1 MKNFSNTYI
10 FIYVSILVVVMVVLL
25 SGLTLGLKSRQ
36 EMNFAADKASQIL
49 RAAGYDEMSGK
60 DAADLFAKVA
70 VRGEGE
76 KECYTMQCADGTTG
90 TVVRVD
96 GKGLWGPIWGYVV
109 IAQDGKTIKGVTFS
123 HKSETPGLGANIT
136 EEKFQSQ
143 FVGKSLYDAAGRST
157 SVRVLKPG
165 REPQVAAAN
174 RVDAITG
181 ATLTSNGVDAM
192 LQQLPALLDSN
203 RQTQPATR

>member
-1 MKNFSNTYI
+1 MN
-10 FIYVSILVVVMVVLL
+10 LV
-25 SGLTLGLKSRQ
+25 
-36 EMNFAADKASQIL
+36 ADKASQIL
-49 RAAGYDEMSGK
+49 SAAGYDEVEGK
-60 DAADLFAKVA
+60 AAAELFDKVA

-76 KECYTMQCADGTTG
+76 QECYTMQCADGTTG

-123 HKSETPGLGANIT
+123 HKSETPGLGANIS
-136 EEKFQSQ
+136 EDKFRSQ

-192 LQQLPALLDSN
+192 LQQLPTLLDSI
-203 RQTQPATR
+203 RQTQPTTR

>member
-10 FIYVSILVVVMVVLL
+10 YVYITVLVVVVVALL
-25 SGLTLGLKSRQ
+25 SGLTLGLKTRQ
-36 EMNFAADKASQIL
+36 EMNLAADKASQIL
-49 RAAGYDEMSGK
+49 RAAGYEELHGQA
-60 DAADLFAKVA
+60 AADLFAKVA
-70 VRGEGE
+70 ESREGE

-109 IAQDGKTIKGVTFS
+109 MAQDGETIKGVTFS

-136 EEKFQSQ
+136 EDKFQSQ
-143 FVGKSLYDAAGRST
+143 FVGKRLYDAEGHFT

-203 RQTQPATR
+203 RQTQLIAR

>member
-1 MKNFSNTYI
+1 M
-10 FIYVSILVVVMVVLL
+10 VVVVALL

-36 EMNFAADKASQIL
+36 EMNLAADRASQIL
-49 RAAGYDEMSGK
+49 CAAGYEELQGREAVACFD
-60 DAADLFAKVA
+60 KVA
-70 VRGEGE
+70 VRMDGEPE
-76 KECYTMQCADGTTG
+76 RYSIRCADGTDG
-90 TVVRVD
+90 MVVRVD

-109 IAQDGKTIKGVTFS
+109 LSADSATVKGVAFS

-136 EEKFQSQ
+136 EEKFRSQ
-143 FVGKSLYDAAGRST
+143 FVGKKLYDAEGHFT

-192 LQQLPALLDSN
+192 LQQLPAAKTNAKS
-203 RQTQPATR
+203 QSATR

>member
-10 FIYVSILVVVMVVLL
+10 FIYITVLVVIVVALL

-49 RAAGYDEMSGK
+49 RAAGYEELHGQA
-60 DAADLFAKVA
+60 AADLFAKVA
-70 VRGEGE
+70 KRGAGE
-76 KECYTMQCADGTTG
+76 QEQYTLRCADGTDG

-109 IAQDGKTIKGVTFS
+109 LAADGVTIKGVAFS

-136 EEKFQSQ
+136 EEKFRSQ
-143 FVGKSLYDAAGRST
+143 FVGKKLYDAEGHFT

-192 LQQLPALLDSN
+192 LQQLPAA
-203 RQTQPATR
+203 QTNDKSQSAVQ

>member
-1 MKNFSNTYI
+1 MKHFSNTYI
-10 FIYVSILVVVMVVLL
+10 FVYITVLVVVVVALL

-36 EMNFAADKASQIL
+36 EMNFAADKALQIL
-49 RAAGYDEMSGK
+49 RAAGYEELQGREAVACFD
-60 DAADLFAKVA
+60 KVA
-70 VRGEGE
+70 VRMDGDSER
-76 KECYTMQCADGTTG
+76 YSIRCADGTDG
-90 TVVRVD
+90 MVVRVD

-109 IAQDGKTIKGVTFS
+109 LAADSATVKGVAFA

-136 EEKFQSQ
+136 EEKFRSQ
-143 FVGKSLYDAAGRST
+143 FVGKRLYDADGQFT

-192 LQQLPALLDSN
+192 LQQLPAAKNNGKS
-203 RQTQPATR
+203 QSVTR

>member
-1 MKNFSNTYI
+1 M
-10 FIYVSILVVVMVVLL
+10 VVVVALL

-36 EMNFAADKASQIL
+36 EMNLAADKASQIL
-49 RAAGYDEMSGK
+49 RAAGYEELHGQA
-60 DAADLFAKVA
+60 AADLFAKVA
-70 VRGEGE
+70 VRGAGE
-76 KECYTMQCADGTTG
+76 QEQYTLRCADGTDG

-109 IAQDGKTIKGVTFS
+109 LAADGATVKGVAFS

-136 EEKFQSQ
+136 EEKFRSQ
-143 FVGKSLYDAAGRST
+143 FVGKKLYDAEGNFT

-192 LQQLPALLDSN
+192 LQQLPAAKTNGES
-203 RQTQPATR
+203 QPATR

>member
-1 MKNFSNTYI
+1 MA
-10 FIYVSILVVVMVVLL
+10 LL

-49 RAAGYDEMSGK
+49 RAAGYEELQGREAVACFD
-60 DAADLFAKVA
+60 KVA
-70 VRGEGE
+70 VRMDGEPE
-76 KECYTMQCADGTTG
+76 RYSIRCADGTDG
-90 TVVRVD
+90 MVVRVD

-109 IAQDGKTIKGVTFS
+109 LAADGATVKGVAFA

-136 EEKFQSQ
+136 EEKFRSQ
-143 FVGKSLYDAAGRST
+143 FVGKRLYDADGQFT

-192 LQQLPALLDSN
+192 LQQLPAAKTNGES
-203 RQTQPATR
+203 QSATR

>member
-1 MKNFSNTYI
+1 M
-10 FIYVSILVVVMVVLL
+10 VVVVALL

-36 EMNFAADKASQIL
+36 EMNLAADKASQIL
-49 RAAGYDEMSGK
+49 RAAGYEELQGREAVACFD
-60 DAADLFAKVA
+60 KVA
-70 VRGEGE
+70 VRMDGDSER
-76 KECYTMQCADGTTG
+76 YSIRCADGTDG
-90 TVVRVD
+90 MVVRVD

-109 IAQDGKTIKGVTFS
+109 LSADSSTVKGVAFS

-136 EEKFQSQ
+136 EEKFRSQ
-143 FVGKSLYDAAGRST
+143 FVGKKLYDTEGHFT

-192 LQQLPALLDSN
+192 LQQLPAAKTNGES
-203 RQTQPATR
+203 QSAVQ

>member
-1 MKNFSNTYI
+1 M
-10 FIYVSILVVVMVVLL
+10 VVVVVLL

-36 EMNFAADKASQIL
+36 EMNLAADRASQIL
-49 RAAGYDEMSGK
+49 RAAGYEELQGREAVACFD
-60 DAADLFAKVA
+60 KVA
-70 VRGEGE
+70 VRMDGEPE
-76 KECYTMQCADGTTG
+76 RYSIRCADGTDG
-90 TVVRVD
+90 MVVRVD

-109 IAQDGKTIKGVTFS
+109 LAADSATVKGVAFA

-136 EEKFQSQ
+136 EEKFRSQ
-143 FVGKSLYDAAGRST
+143 FVGKKLYDTEGNFT

-192 LQQLPALLDSN
+192 LQQLPAVKNNAKS
-203 RQTQPATR
+203 QSATR

>member
-10 FIYVSILVVVMVVLL
+10 FVYITVLVVVVVALL

-36 EMNFAADKASQIL
+36 EMNLAADRASQIL
-49 RAAGYDEMSGK
+49 RAAGYEELQGREAVTCFD
-60 DAADLFAKVA
+60 KVA
-70 VRGEGE
+70 VRMDGEPE
-76 KECYTMQCADGTTG
+76 RYSIRCADGTDG
-90 TVVRVD
+90 MVVRVD

-109 IAQDGKTIKGVTFS
+109 LAADSATVKGVAFA

-136 EEKFQSQ
+136 EEKFRSQ
-143 FVGKSLYDAAGRST
+143 FVGKRLYDADGQFT

-192 LQQLPALLDSN
+192 LQQLPAAKTNGES
-203 RQTQPATR
+203 QPATR

>member
-25 SGLTLGLKSRQ
+25 SGLTIGLKSRQ

-49 RAAGYDEMSGK
+49 RAAGYDELEGK
-60 DAADLFAKVA
+60 AAANLFSKVA
-70 VRGEGE
+70 VRMEGE
-76 KECYTMQCADGTTG
+76 RECYTMQCADGTTG
-90 TVVRVD
+90 TVVRVE

-109 IAQDGKTIKGVTFS
+109 MGQDGRTIKGVAFS

-192 LQQLPALLDSN
+192 LQQLPALSDSN
-203 RQTQPATR
+203 RQTQPTTR

>member
-1 MKNFSNTYI
+1 MKNFSNTYV

-49 RAAGYDEMSGK
+49 RAAGYEELHGQA
-60 DAADLFAKVA
+60 AADLFAKVA
-70 VRGEGE
+70 ERGAGE
-76 KECYTMQCADGTTG
+76 QECYTMQCADGTVG

-96 GKGLWGPIWGYVV
+96 GTGLWGPIWGYVV
-109 IAQDGKTIKGVTFS
+109 IAQDGKTLKGVAFS

-136 EEKFQSQ
+136 EEKFRSQ
-143 FVGKSLYDAAGRST
+143 FVGKSLYDAAGHYT
-157 SVRVLKPG
+157 SVRVLKSG

>member
-1 MKNFSNTYI
+1 MRNFSNTYI
-10 FIYVSILVVVMVVLL
+10 FIYICILVVLIVVLL

-36 EMNFAADKASQIL
+36 ETNLAADKASQIL
-49 RAAGYDEMSGK
+49 RAAGYDELKGK
-60 DAADLFAKVA
+60 AAADLFAKVA

-76 KECYTMQCADGTTG
+76 TERYSVQCADGTTG

-109 IAQDGKTIKGVTFS
+109 LAADGATVKGVAFS

-136 EEKFQSQ
+136 EEKFSSQ
-143 FVGKSLYDAAGRST
+143 FVGKSIYDAAGHCT

-165 REPQVAAAN
+165 REPQVAARN

-192 LQQLPALLDSN
+192 MQQLPALLDSN
-203 RQTQPATR
+203 RQTKPAAR

>member
-1 MKNFSNTYI
+1 M
-10 FIYVSILVVVMVVLL
+10 VVVVVLL

-36 EMNFAADKASQIL
+36 EMNLAADKASQIL
-49 RAAGYDEMSGK
+49 RAAGYEELQGREAVACFD
-60 DAADLFAKVA
+60 KVA
-70 VRGEGE
+70 VRMDGDSER
-76 KECYTMQCADGTTG
+76 YSIRCADGTDG
-90 TVVRVD
+90 MVVRVD

-109 IAQDGKTIKGVTFS
+109 LSADSSTVKGVAFS

-136 EEKFQSQ
+136 EEKFRSQ
-143 FVGKSLYDAAGRST
+143 FVGKKLYDAEGHFT

-192 LQQLPALLDSN
+192 LQQLPAAKTNGES
-203 RQTQPATR
+203 QSAVQ